1 MLKSFGRTMMTFG
14 FIGLGVGVL
23 LFILTQVGVEIPVV
37 IGTTSYEGMAA
48 SLFLLI
54 GSPIVL
60 LVIGLIVSL
69 FNLGGKK

>member
-1 MLKSFGRTMMTFG
+1 MSW
-14 FIGLGVGVL
+14 GV

-37 IGTTSYEGMAA
+37 IGTISYEGMAA

-54 GSPIVL
+54 GSPLVL
-60 LVIGLIVSL
+60 LVIGIIVSL

>member
-1 MLKSFGRTMMTFG
+1 MLKSFGKTMMTFG
-14 FIGLGVGVL
+14 LIGLGVGVL
-23 LFILTQVGVEIPVV
+23 LFVLTQAGVEIPVV

-54 GSPIVL
+54 GSLLVL